1 MKTCHTLIVSA
12 EKKKEEAREAE
23 SEQLEKDRKGKTEE
37 GFVLQCYKCS

>member
-12 EKKKEEAREAE
+12 EKKEGRVAETERLEEE
-23 SEQLEKDRKGKTEE
+23 RKGETEE